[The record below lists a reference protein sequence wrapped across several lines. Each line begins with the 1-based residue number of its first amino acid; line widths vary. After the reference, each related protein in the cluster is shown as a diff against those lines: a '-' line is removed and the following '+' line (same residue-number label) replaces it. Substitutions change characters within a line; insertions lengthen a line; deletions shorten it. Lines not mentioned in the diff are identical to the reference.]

1 MLTLFSV
8 PKAFHGRFNTIQ
20 RNAICSWVQLRPRPE
35 IILLGDDEGTAE
47 MAKEIGAIHIP
58 QIERTDTGTPLVN
71 SLFEKAEKVSSNDL
85 MCLVLADIILMSDF
99 MRAVENMSRVSG
111 GKSTLLIGR
120 KSIVDI
126 PELLDFSQSN
136 WESSLRQRVAR
147 GGRYGT
153 SDTDYW
159 VYRRGLWTDIPPFAI
174 GRYYWSAWLTY
185 SAHRRGAMVV
195 DATSAI
201 TAVES
206 THDYSHIVA
215 VGGKILESPDVAR
228 NARLFRGAQ
237 FWTTA
242 NVPYILTAF
251 GLCRRPLRHRF
262 LGIFLSLDHQLGL
275 DFRVYRSVYHRA
287 LHGVYRL
294 FRPVVSGLRNHIL
307 QKSLATK

>member
-20 RNAICSWVQLRPRPE
+20 TNAIRSWAQLQPRPE

-47 MAKEIGAIHIP
+47 MAKQIGAIHIP

-71 SLFEKAEKVSSNDL
+71 SLFEKAESASSNDL

-99 MRAVENMSRVSG
+99 MRAVEDMSRLSA

-126 PELLDFSQSN
+126 PELLDFSQRN
-136 WESSLRQRVAR
+136 WESSLRQRAAR
-147 GGRYGT
+147 EGRYGT

-185 SAHRRGAMVV
+185 TAQRRGAMVV

-201 TAVES
+201 TVVES

-215 VGGKILESPDVAR
+215 VGGNILESPDVAR
-228 NARLFRGAQ
+228 NAKLFRGSR

-242 NVPYILTAF
+242 NASYILTAS
-251 GLCRRPLRHRF
+251 GLSKRPLRHRF
-262 LGIFLSLDHQLGL
+262 LAIFLSLDHQLGL

-287 LHGVYRL
+287 LQRVYRL
-294 FRPVVSGLRNHIL
+294 FRPLVLGLRNYIL
-307 QKSLATK
+307 QRSLATK

>member
-1 MLTLFSV
+1 MLTLFSI
-8 PKAFHGRFNTIQ
+8 PKAFHGRFHTIQ
-20 RNAICSWVQLRPRPE
+20 TNAIRSWAQLRPRPE

-58 QIERTDTGTPLVN
+58 QIERSNTGTPLVN
-71 SLFEKAEKVSSNDL
+71 SLLEKAECASSNDL

-99 MRAVENMSRVSG
+99 MRAVENVSHASA
-111 GKSTLLIGR
+111 GKPTLVIGR

-136 WESSLRQRVAR
+136 WESRLRQRVA
-147 GGRYGT
+147 GEGRYGT

-159 VYRRGLWTDIPPFAI
+159 LYRRGLWRDIPPFAI
-174 GRYYWSAWLTY
+174 GRYYWSAWLTHA
-185 SAHRRGAMVV
+185 AHRRGTMVV

-206 THDYSHIVA
+206 THDYSHIAA
-215 VGGKILESPDVAR
+215 VGGNILESPDVAR
-228 NARLFRGAQ
+228 NARLFRGAR

-242 NVPYILTAF
+242 NAPYILTVA
-251 GLCRRPLRHRF
+251 GLTRRSLRHRW
-262 LGIFLSLDHQLGL
+262 LGVFLSLDHQLGL
-275 DFRVYRSVYHRA
+275 DFRVYRSIYHRA
-287 LHGVYRL
+287 LHRIYRL
-294 FRPVVSGLRNHIL
+294 CRPLVLGLRNHIL

>member
-8 PKAFHGRFNTIQ
+8 PKAFHGRFSTIQ
-20 RNAICSWVQLRPRPE
+20 TNAIRSWAQLRPRPE
-35 IILLGDDEGTAE
+35 IILLGDDEGTDE
-47 MAKEIGAIHIP
+47 MAKQIGAIHIP
-58 QIERTDTGTPLVN
+58 QIEHTDTGTPLVN
-71 SLFEKAEKVSSNDL
+71 SLFEKAENASSNDL

-99 MRAVENMSRVSG
+99 VRAVGDISRLSA

-120 KSIVDI
+120 KSILDI
-126 PELLDFSQSN
+126 PELLDFTQSN

-147 GGRYGT
+147 GGTYGT

-185 SAHRRGAMVV
+185 TAHRRGAMVV

-215 VGGKILESPDVAR
+215 VGGRILESPDVAR
-228 NARLFRGAQ
+228 NAKLFRGAR
-237 FWTTA
+237 FWTTTNA
-242 NVPYILTAF
+242 PYVLTAL
-251 GLCRRPLRHRF
+251 GLYKRSLRHRF
-262 LGIFLSLDHQLGL
+262 LGVFLSLDHQLGL
-275 DFRVYRSVYHRA
+275 DFHIYRSLYLRA
-287 LHGVYRL
+287 LHRVYRL
-294 FRPVVSGLRNHIL
+294 FRPVVLSLRNHIL